1 MKNKPNIL
9 DIIFSEDRRP
19 DGKRNDEFIPNLSR
33 PREIS
38 RDMIQ
43 RLGKSIKEFKK
54 GKGRVRE

>member
-1 MKNKPNIL
+1 MKNKPNTL

-19 DGKRNDEFIPNLSR
+19 DGKRNDKAIPNLSR

-43 RLGKSIKEFKK
+43 RLGKSIKALKRNK
-54 GKGRVRE
+54 GSVRE